1 MDARSTDISSRSLP
15 EVAGVIFS
23 GSAPVPKFL
32 KPDPGPESLKIGES
46 DSCSNSATIDPTRI
60 CPCFYLRKDHADS
73 YYCRNWKVT
82 PAPDF
87 HKFST
92 SDPGPKKNVESCG
105 VDSGTPDPWPPLKST
120 ASFVGP

>member
-73 YYCRNWKVT
+73 YYCRNGKVT

-92 SDPGPKKNVESCG
+92 SDPGPKKRRILWS
-105 VDSGTPDPWPPLKST
+105 
-120 ASFVGP
+120 